1 LSTTAWGFGV
11 REDTFGIDF
20 TEAGADGR
28 RRPIGGVVQL
38 LGTPEVVLADGH
50 TVFLDGLSAVLAHS
64 GCRVAATAS
73 TRQTMLEQ
81 VRAIRPALCIIDSEF
96 PDGDGIEALEEIAA
110 SSPATKVVVLTA
122 DHAPKNLQRA
132 LERGA
137 AGYVHKAR
145 GVPALIEVLRRVA
158 GGEIVVEG
166 TFSAPRASSPQ
177 RSEQLRLLASY
188 LTPRELECL
197 ALLAAG
203 SSTTAIARRLG
214 VSTTT
219 IRSHVQAVLTKLSV
233 HSRLEAASLAIR
245 YGLVDTIG
253 EAESELALNRH
264 D

>member
-1 LSTTAWGFGV
+1 MSTARWGVAV

-38 LGTPEVVLADGH
+38 RGTPEVVLADGH

-64 GCRVAATAS
+64 GCRVVATAS
-73 TRQTMLEQ
+73 TREALLEQ
-81 VRAIRPALCIIDSEF
+81 VRAVRPALCIIDSQF
-96 PDGDGIEALEEIAA
+96 PDGDGIEALQEIEAL
-110 SSPATKVVVLTA
+110 SPATKVVVLTA
-122 DHAPKNLQRA
+122 DDGPKNLQRA
-132 LERGA
+132 LELGA

-145 GVPALIEVLRRVA
+145 GVPALIAVLRRVA
-158 GGEIVVEG
+158 AGEIVVEG
-166 TFSAPRASSPQ
+166 TFSSPRASSRQ
-177 RSEQLRLLASY
+177 RSEQLQLLASY

-245 YGLVDTIG
+245 YGLVETAA
-253 EAESELALNRH
+253 EPESELALNRH